1 MSKQFYLLFS
11 LFLAVQSFAQNF
23 KSQFTRL
30 TAEKD
35 TTAQIQLLQNWQQAT
50 PDDAELYVAWF
61 NYYFSLS
68 KKEVVR
74 FGSEPQPSQSIEI
87 KDSMGENTV
96 GYLSDD
102 IDYDTGLLK
111 NSFQYI
117 NTGIAKYPSRLDMRF
132 GKVYALGQIEHYE
145 EFTNE
150 IIETLHQAGR
160 IKNQW
165 LWTDNK
171 KVNHPDRFLL
181 STIQQYVVQL
191 YNVGDD
197 QLHHMRKI
205 AEAVLKYYPNHVES
219 LSNLAIT
226 YGLQQDYDRALE
238 ALLKAEKIA
247 PRDAIVLNNIAA
259 MYERKGDKLNAIKY
273 YELTAKLGD
282 EDAKNAAA
290 QKLKELKN

>member
-11 LFLAVQSFAQNF
+11 LFIAVQSFAQNF

-30 TAEKD
+30 RTENDTA
-35 TTAQIQLLQNWQQAT
+35 AQMHLLQSWQLAT

-68 KKEVVR
+68 RKEIVR
-74 FGSEPQPSQSIEI
+74 FGSDPQPSQSVEI
-87 KDSMGENTV
+87 KDSTENTV

-102 IDYDTGLLK
+102 IDFDSTLLE

-117 NTGIAKYPSRLDMRF
+117 NTGISKHPARLDMRF

-145 EFTNE
+145 EFTHE
-150 IIETLHQAGR
+150 IIKTIHQSDR

-165 LWTDNK
+165 LWADNK

-191 YNVGDD
+191 YNAGDE
-197 QLHHMRKI
+197 QLHRMRRI
-205 AEAVLKYYPNHVES
+205 AESVLKYYPNHVES

-226 YGLQQDYDRALE
+226 YGLQQDYDHALE

-247 PRDAIVLNNIAA
+247 PRDAIVLNNIAT

-273 YELTAKLGD
+273 YKLTAKLGG
-282 EDAKNAAA
+282 EDARNAAT

>member
-11 LFLAVQSFAQNF
+11 LFLADQSFAQNF
-23 KSQFTRL
+23 KSKFTRL
-30 TAEKD
+30 SAGKD
-35 TTAQIQLLQNWQQAT
+35 TAAQIQLLQSWQQAT

-68 KKEVVR
+68 KKEIMR
-74 FGSEPQPSQSIEI
+74 FGSEPQAPQSLAV
-87 KDSMGENTV
+87 KDSTENTV
-96 GYLSDD
+96 AYLSDD
-102 IDYDTGLLK
+102 IDYDSSLLE
-111 NSFQYI
+111 NGFQYI
-117 NTGIAKYPSRLDMRF
+117 NTGITKHPSRLDMRF

-150 IIETLHQAGR
+150 IVETLHQSGR

-197 QLHHMRKI
+197 QLSHMRRI
-205 AEAVLKYYPNHVES
+205 AETVLKYYPNHVES

-226 YGLQQDYDRALE
+226 YGLQQNYDQALE
-238 ALLKAEKIA
+238 SLLKAEKIA
-247 PRDAIVLNNIAA
+247 PHDAIVLNNIAT

-273 YELTAKLGD
+273 YELTAKLGN
-282 EDAKNAAA
+282 EDARNAAA